1 MGPVCRLICIS
12 GNNRTYY
19 LIRFARENPDASVDS
34 LQSLKDFV
42 RHVAYGIKGMEGID
56 GNDDTD
62 DEGDDAPPGVET
74 VRNYWNNFT
83 GAWKRIHP
91 PIRED
96 LIESVTQV
104 CFHLQL
110 Y

>member
-1 MGPVCRLICIS
+1 MIFNPATG
-12 GNNRTYY
+12 
-19 LIRFARENPDASVDS
+19 PDASVDS

-56 GNDDTD
+56 GSDETD
-62 DEGDDAPPGVET
+62 DEDDDAPPGVET

-104 CFHLQL
+104 CSL
-110 Y
+110 